1 MTGPGPAYA
10 IIGMACAV
18 VFAGIGSSIGI
29 GIAARVAAG
38 ALSEDPKNFI
48 KYLLLVA
55 LPGTQGIYGFIIA
68 FLLVRKLGIL
78 QVAPLPIDPGIGLQF
93 LFAGIPVGLAGLV
106 SAIHQGKVC
115 AAGVEW
121 LAKQPESTGQALVYA
136 VFVEFYAVLGFLIS
150 FFLWRG
156 LTV

>member
-1 MTGPGPAYA
+1 MAGVGLVYA
-10 IIGMACAV
+10 IIGMAFAV
-18 VFAGIGSSIGI
+18 VLSGIGSSVGI

-55 LPGTQGIYGFIIA
+55 LPGTQGIYGFIVA
-68 FLLVRKLGIL
+68 FLLVTKLGIL
-78 QVAPLPIDPGIGLQF
+78 KLSPLSIEPAVGLQF
-93 LFAGIPVGLAGLV
+93 LFAGIPVGLAGLI

-136 VFVEFYAVLGFLIS
+136 VLVEFYAVLGFLIS
-150 FFLWRG
+150 FFLGRG